1 MEAVEISPEVY
12 EAVKEQVR
20 AEVIEEYKEQKRRE
34 AKKREER
41 RMAKMIAIDNLFK
54 PTRSKYFVKVVTYLN
69 MLSRAG
75 QRFDTVQMVDQIFSE
90 TERLALKAI
99 GEWSKESAY
108 RHDKADEANKMAE
121 EILENR
127 INRK

>member
-1 MEAVEISPEVY
+1 MEAISKELY
-12 EAVKEQVR
+12 EQIK
-20 AEVIEEYKEQKRRE
+20 AEVIEEWKEQKRME
-34 AKKREER
+34 AKKRAEQ
-41 RMAKMIAIDNLFK
+41 RMAKMIAVDNLFK
-54 PTRSKYFVKVVTYLN
+54 PTRSKYFMRVVEYLN

-108 RHDKADEANKMAE
+108 RHDRAEEANKMAE
-121 EILENR
+121 QILDNK